1 MEPVMNA
8 LLKLLGLGLYGFVL
22 PLTVARR
29 RDPLRSRDFD
39 HERRYGALT
48 DVGACRYYERRPLRG
63 DD

>member
-1 MEPVMNA
+1 MNV
-8 LLKLLGLGLYGFVL
+8 LLRFLGLGLNSCLL
-22 PLTVARR
+22 PLTAASRT
-29 RDPLRSRDFD
+29 DPLRPCDFD